1 MKRVSRMCADIE
13 RQKVEVSM
21 RGKYILFCAKNGII
35 IGRYNCA
42 QKYNYVTIRREE
54 ARDDGRWASGG

>member
-21 RGKYILFCAKNGII
+21 RGKDILFCTKNEII

-42 QKYNYVTIRREE
+42 QKYNYVTIRRE
-54 ARDDGRWASGG
+54 